1 VSFRYRSVS
10 NWINA
15 AVALA
20 SAGSLLAQP
29 DTAANVLAAE
39 WRTAGNLSLDRGLP
53 GFSTGPIAR
62 VWYSPDGATLYAAGL
77 GSRVF
82 ETTDFEQWTL
92 SKGVMAPPP
101 ASDGF
106 SRTRPDG
113 VVRVVRSLQGRAYA
127 AGRNVHRSDDD
138 GSNWTNLTEFRGQSI
153 LGDTIL
159 DLAAS
164 PRDPDEITVA
174 SRDGIWRSLDGGQ
187 SWVGLNDGIPNFP
200 GARILSL
207 PAGTRGMRIA
217 SAERVA
223 FEWQPG
229 ERKAWRETPDET
241 LAAEQERHARWSR
254 QFGIRITASATV
266 GETSYVGAADGRIFA
281 TSDRGA
287 TWRPF
292 KLQEMGAITRIVA
305 DPQDPRIAVA
315 TAGDRPADLDPAR
328 AGAHVLR
335 TVNGGSFWD
344 DLTAD
349 LPDRA
354 AFGVAFERSSGALYA
369 ATSNGLYFTTADLN
383 GLGPSTPWKRM
394 ASGWP
399 DAAAS
404 VLDVQ
409 LSPGGHQVYAAV
421 ESFGIFAAAAPH
433 RKGSPRLV
441 HAADYSNRAA
451 APGSLLTL
459 LGAEVSAAQTGSAQV
474 PVLASTVDRSEI
486 QVPFHVQGNSV
497 QIAVQLRKGTAPL
510 RFGLPLQSASPA
522 IFLDRDGGP
531 MLLDA
536 SSGVLLDALSPA
548 RPGARI
554 QILASGLGRVS
565 PEWPAGVAA
574 PLESPP
580 SVVAKVRASLDGVPV
595 EVTRAVLAPGYIGFY
610 LVEIELPAILN
621 SGPAELFIETDGR
634 ESNRVRLYVEQ

>member
-1 VSFRYRSVS
+1 VSI
-10 NWINA
+10 WINA

-20 SAGSLLAQP
+20 SAGSLLAQS
-29 DTAANVLAAE
+29 DTAGNVLAAE
-39 WRTAGNLSLDRGLP
+39 WRNAGNLSLDRGLP

-77 GSRVF
+77 GGRVF
-82 ETTDFEQWTL
+82 ETSDFEQWTIA
-92 SKGVMAPPP
+92 SGISVP
-101 ASDGF
+101 AAAAEGF

-138 GSNWTNLTEFRGQSI
+138 GGNWTNLTEFRGQSI
-153 LGDTIL
+153 LGDSVVDI
-159 DLAAS
+159 AAS
-164 PRDPDEITVA
+164 PRDADELAVA

-187 SWVGLNDGIPNFP
+187 SWVGLNDGLPNFP
-200 GARILSL
+200 AARILSL
-207 PAGTRGMRIA
+207 ASGVRGMRIA
-217 SAERVA
+217 SADRAA

-229 ERKAWRETPDET
+229 ERKAWRETQDET
-241 LAAEQERHARWSR
+241 LAAEQERHTRWSR
-254 QFGIRITASATV
+254 QFGVRITASAVV
-266 GETSYVGAADGRIFA
+266 GDTYYAGAVDGRIFA

-315 TAGDRPADLDPAR
+315 SAGARPADLDPAR

-369 ATSNGLYFTTADLN
+369 ATASGLYFTTADLN
-383 GLGPSTPWKRM
+383 GLGPATPWKRM
-394 ASGWP
+394 SSGWP
-399 DAAAS
+399 DANAAI
-404 VLDVQ
+404 LDTQ
-409 LSPGGHQVYAAV
+409 LSPGGHQLYVAI
-421 ESFGIFAAAAPH
+421 EGFGIFAAAAPH

-459 LGAEVSAAQTGSAQV
+459 LGAEVSAAQAGASQV
-474 PVLASTVDRSEI
+474 PILASTLERSEI
-486 QVPFHVQGNSV
+486 QVPFNVQGTSV
-497 QIAVQLRKGTAPL
+497 QIAVQLRKGNSPL

-574 PLESPP
+574 PLDSPP

-621 SGPAELFIETDGR
+621 SGPAELYIEADNR